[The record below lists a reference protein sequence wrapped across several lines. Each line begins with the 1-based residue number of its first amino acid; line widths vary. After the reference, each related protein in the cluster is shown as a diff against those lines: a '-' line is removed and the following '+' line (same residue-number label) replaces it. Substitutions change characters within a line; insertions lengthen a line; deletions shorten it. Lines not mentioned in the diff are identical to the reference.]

1 MTQLLF
7 NPEDIQL
14 DPATQQLPAEEA
26 GIVLD
31 ISHLVIEDDTPVDNF
46 QSAQQQRLLI
56 DALYSSKAVPN
67 PFIAEANVGLFYLL
81 KGDPIV
87 PDVLL
92 SLNVQRAEDWTD
104 RRNRSYFVWELGK
117 VPDVCIEIVSNKE
130 GDEVGL
136 SPKSKQKGETLTKK
150 EIYARIGIPYYVVF
164 DPLQQ
169 IQGETDLNQALVRV
183 WMVTGGRQVEI
194 TPTIGLTEV
203 GQMVWLEG
211 VELGLTLWFG
221 RFEDEIDR
229 LWLRWCDRSGNVIPT
244 GAEGLQLERQ
254 RTEAERQRTE
264 AQKARADRLAEKLRA
279 LGINPDED
287 RSGLANG

>member
-7 NPEDIQL
+7 NPED
-14 DPATQQLPAEEA
+14 TAEES
-26 GIVLD
+26 GISLD

-46 QSAQQQRLLI
+46 QSAQQQRLFI
-56 DALYSSKAVPN
+56 DPLYSSKAVPQ
-67 PFIAEANVGLFYLL
+67 PFIAEANVGLFYRL

-136 SPKSKQKGETLTKK
+136 SPKSKQNGKTLTKK
-150 EIYARIGIPYYVVF
+150 DIYATIGVPYYVVF

-169 IQGETDLNQALVRV
+169 IQGETDLNQSLLRV
-183 WMVTGGRQVEI
+183 WMLAGGRHVEI
-194 TPTIGLTEV
+194 TTECMTEV

-211 VELGLTLWFG
+211 VELGLTLWQG
-221 RFEDEIDR
+221 AFEEEVPR
-229 LWLRWCDRSGNVIPT
+229 LWLRWCDRSGQVIPT
-244 GAEGLQLERQ
+244 GAEGLQL
-254 RTEAERQRTE
+254 ERQRTE

-287 RSGLANG
+287 L

>member
-14 DPATQQLPAEEA
+14 DPAVQQTSPEEV

-46 QSAQQQRLLI
+46 QSAQQQRLLVN
-56 DALYSSKAVPN
+56 ALYSSEAVPK
-67 PFIAEANVGLFYLL
+67 PFIAEANVGLFCLL

-92 SLNVQRAEDWTD
+92 SLNVQRAEDWTEK
-104 RRNRSYFVWELGK
+104 RNRSYFVWELGK

-136 SPKSKQKGETLTKK
+136 SPKSRQKGKTLTKK
-150 EIYARIGIPYYVVF
+150 DIYARIGVPYYVVF

-169 IQGETDLNQALVRV
+169 IQGETDLNHSLPRV
-183 WMVTGGRQVEI
+183 WMVTGGRQIEVTTTNI
-194 TPTIGLTEV
+194 TEV

-211 VELGLTLWFG
+211 VELGLTLWHG
-221 RFEDEIDR
+221 AFEDDIPR
-229 LWLRWCDRSGNVIPT
+229 LWLRWCDRTGQVLPT

-254 RTEAERQRTE
+254 RTEAE
-264 AQKARADRLAEKLRA
+264 KARADRLAEKLRA
-279 LGINPDED
+279 LGINPDEEM
-287 RSGLANG
+287 

>member
-7 NPEDIQL
+7 NPEDINL
-14 DPATQQLPAEEA
+14 DPATQQATAEA
-26 GIVLD
+26 TGIAIDV
-31 ISHLVIEDDTPVDNF
+31 SHWVIEDDTPVDNF
-46 QSAQQQRLLI
+46 QSAQQQRLLVN
-56 DALYSSKAVPN
+56 ALYSSEAVPK
-67 PFIAEANVGLFYLL
+67 PFIAEANVGLFYQV

-92 SLNVQRAEDWTD
+92 SLNVQRAEDWTEK
-104 RRNRSYFVWELGK
+104 RNRSYFVWELGK

-136 SPKSKQKGETLTKK
+136 SPKSKQKGKILTKK
-150 EIYARIGIPYYVVF
+150 DIYARIGIPYYVVF

-169 IQGETDLNQALVRV
+169 IQGETDLNQSLLRV

-194 TPTIGLTEV
+194 TSESGITEV

-221 RFEDEIDR
+221 QFEDEIDR
-229 LWLRWCDRSGNVIPT
+229 LWLRWCDRTGQVIPT
-244 GAEGLQLERQ
+244 GMEGLQLERQ
-254 RTEAERQRTE
+254 RTEAE
-264 AQKARADRLAEKLRA
+264 KARADRLAEKLRA
-279 LGINPDED
+279 LGINPDEVD
-287 RSGLANG
+287 SPS

>member
-7 NPEDIQL
+7 NPGDTAEDTSISL
-14 DPATQQLPAEEA
+14 D
-26 GIVLD
+26 V
-31 ISHLVIEDDTPVDNF
+31 SHLVIEDDMPVDNF
-46 QSAQQQRLLI
+46 QSAQQQRLFI
-56 DALYSSKAVPN
+56 DALYSSKAVPQ
-67 PFIAEANVGLFYLL
+67 PFIAEANVGLFYRL

-136 SPKSKQKGETLTKK
+136 SPKSRQKGKTLTKK
-150 EIYARIGIPYYVVF
+150 EIYAKIGIPYYVVF

-169 IQGETDLNQALVRV
+169 IQGETDLNQSLLRV
-183 WMVTGGRQVEI
+183 WMLAGGRHVEI
-194 TPTIGLTEV
+194 TPAIGITEV

-211 VELGLTLWFG
+211 VELGLTLWPG
-221 RFEDEIDR
+221 AFEEEIPR
-229 LWLRWCDRSGNVIPT
+229 LWLRWCDRTGQVIPT
-244 GAEGLQLERQ
+244 GAEGLQIERQ
-254 RTEAERQRTE
+254 RTEQERQRSE

-287 RSGLANG
+287 L